1 MLAYRHLKNNPK
13 AMRLRN
19 MPHKDKAKQK
29 KGAKEHTKRILAAH
43 NLKIEKVTRDGPRFF
58 VAICKKG
65 KERFIF
71 KTCIYTKTFDH
82 LTNSKFAKEV
92 LFLFFLK
99 DQDAKYHFLNQSTP
113 KIFDG
118 NTYGRTWYLREY
130 IDGQIQNIGSGTVR
144 FKPSFFTDSTQK
156 WILEFYRELAKIKS
170 TELPDD
176 LADLIKAQSN
186 LKKTIYYINLG
197 RKHIIKHFDEK
208 KFRKIISYLRTK
220 IELYNSTKRTL
231 SHHEPYAP
239 HFIKR
244 RSSKFVLID
253 WENLG
258 PSHPVNDISMIWMR
272 CASHPKWQAKLLSD
286 FRKQWPSPHA
296 YNEIWEVKVLV
307 QSLFNIMGIEFAKNK
322 TDFKPLADFS
332 KECLERFLKGEKLY

>member
-1 MLAYRHLKNNPK
+1 
-13 AMRLRN
+13 MRLCN

-29 KGAKEHTKRILAAH
+29 KGAKQHIKRILALH
-43 NLKIEKVTRDGPRFF
+43 NLKIEKVTRNGPRFF
-58 VAICKKG
+58 VAICQRG

-71 KTCIYTKTFDH
+71 KTCIYTKSFDH

-99 DQDAKYHFLNQSTP
+99 DQDKKYHFLNQSTP
-113 KIFDG
+113 TIYDG
-118 NTYGRTWYLREY
+118 SIRGRTWYLREY

-144 FKPSFFTDSTQK
+144 FKPSFFTDSTQQ
-156 WILEFYRELAKIKS
+156 WILRFYKELARIKPS
-170 TELPDD
+170 ELPAD
-176 LADLIKAQSN
+176 LADLVKAQSN
-186 LKKTIYYINLG
+186 LKKTIYYISLG
-197 RKHIIKHFDEK
+197 KKYIFKHFDEK
-208 KFRKIISYLRTK
+208 KYKEIISHLRPK
-220 IELYNSTKRTL
+220 EKFYNSARRAL
-231 SHHEPYAP
+231 AHHEPYAP

-244 RSSKFVLID
+244 KSGRFVLID

-272 CASHPKWQAKLLSD
+272 CANHPKWQAKLLSE
-286 FRKQWPSPHA
+286 FRKQWPDPRS
-296 YNEIWEVKVLV
+296 YNEIWQVKILI